1 MAAVLKKNERN
12 CTASFA
18 REENGKTVTD
28 KVKTPTLKLDC
39 AADDID
45 AVITGLEVLKED
57 LAIAA
62 RLPVNHIS
70 YYSLMIKDNTPFHRW
85 IQTGQIK
92 LVDDETE
99 RYMYHLNIK
108 SS

>member
-39 AADDID
+39 EADDID
-45 AVITGLEVLKED
+45 AVITGLEVLKEGTRSQVAVAD
-57 LAIAA
+57 
-62 RLPVNHIS
+62 
-70 YYSLMIKDNTPFHRW
+70 T
-85 IQTGQIK
+85 
-92 LVDDETE
+92 
-99 RYMYHLNIK
+99 NILEQQA
-108 SS
+108 